1 MDYNFLELPSELP
14 QDLSRKFEPNWFQFL
29 FGLQNVPGP
38 LGQGGFFAK
47 ASAFSA
53 KLDGK
58 AEPMSYTFSTGDT
71 EQGYFFPVLHLC
83 VLADALLWKDK
94 EGNWFEKYQPGCTSE
109 LRVYCLVREFGDYE
123 PVVLKMGNK
132 ARSVGFDATRR
143 DFTNHIIA
151 PVSAAKKRNIPG
163 YMFWMPVK
171 AGPGQMVGNGDKKS
185 RATPPTLALD
195 LPIADKKATLSD
207 LYIGAEL
214 ASIIAGALHQE
225 AANWQKAQYKP
236 QETET
241 QDLSQL
247 PPEVQHNGDDDEI
260 PF

>member
-1 MDYNFLELPSELP
+1 MDYSFLELP
-14 QDLSRKFEPNWFQFL
+14 QDLPQDLARQFEPNWFQFL

-58 AEPMSYTFSTGDT
+58 ADLMSYTFSTGDT

-94 EGNWFEKYQPGCTSE
+94 EGHWFDNYQPGCTSE

-123 PVVLKMGNK
+123 PVVLKMGGY
-132 ARSVGFDATRR
+132 ARSVGFDATRK
-143 DFTNHIIA
+143 DFANHIIN
-151 PVSAAKKRNIPG
+151 PVSAAKKQSIPG

-195 LPIADKKATLSD
+195 LPIKDKKAVLAD
-207 LYIGAEL
+207 LYVGQEL
-214 ASIIAGALHQE
+214 VSVITGALWAE
-225 AANWQKAQYKP
+225 AKKWKETQYKP
-236 QETET
+236 APQSAF
-241 QDLSQL
+241 DDL
-247 PPEVQHNGDDDEI
+247 PPEMPAPEDDNDV